1 MAIGKAEGIGTSYNG
16 DQTFLFQLSL
26 KIIDE
31 NQRGMLSDLRKQ
43 NFPSNAI
50 FFFVEFWIQVLKS
63 FVGIN
68 WLTVLLF
75 TFEIFYCT

>member
-43 NFPSNAI
+43 NLSTKAI
-50 FFFVEFWIQVLKS
+50 LFCQILDSAQIQLFFFIFWKYI
-63 FVGIN
+63 
-68 WLTVLLF
+68 
-75 TFEIFYCT
+75 

>member
-50 FFFVEFWIQVLKS
+50 FFCRILDTSVKKF
-63 FVGIN
+63 
-68 WLTVLLF
+68 
-75 TFEIFYCT
+75 CRD